1 MQFVGLHNCTRPI
14 YSTDYKFLGLLSIG
28 MDIAYFISIQRRRQ
42 PHRRRHSKVLHIR
55 VAQRWSQLKC
65 SGSSSSSRDPTMIR
79 MLLLIVRLL
88 YYSSRSAFYIRK
100 QPATVTRCSSQS
112 DGGGAAAAAIEY
124 ASRHSQLIR
133 IWTKQTDSSSSSSCE
148 MAIEKKRRNRWN
160 FHIFRIRLFRQLFVD
175 SAHTKLASPWH
186 TITGIPI

>member
-28 MDIAYFISIQRRRQ
+28 MDIAYFISIQRRQ
-42 PHRRRHSKVLHIR
+42 PHRHSKVLHIR

-65 SGSSSSSRDPTMIR
+65 SGSSSSRDPTMIR

-112 DGGGAAAAAIEY
+112 DGGGAAAAAIED

-148 MAIEKKRRNRWN
+148 MAIEKKRRNR
-160 FHIFRIRLFRQLFVD
+160 
-175 SAHTKLASPWH
+175 
-186 TITGIPI
+186 